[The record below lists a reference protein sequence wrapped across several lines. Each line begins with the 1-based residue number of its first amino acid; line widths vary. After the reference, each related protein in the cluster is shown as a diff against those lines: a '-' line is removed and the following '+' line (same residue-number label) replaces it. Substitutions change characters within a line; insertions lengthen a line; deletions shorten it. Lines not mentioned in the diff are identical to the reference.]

1 MPAFRQATGPTP
13 ALSLFTSARLSRV
26 TRRSRG
32 GADAVGI
39 NRGAHEWIVR
49 QNFAAICIA
58 TTTTTT
64 AAVWNERETTKDIPS
79 CDPSTSFAM
88 YTEQCPA
95 YDSLSLS
102 AMLSVESAG
111 ADLISLPAWSGSP
124 SGYQEYSTLPTLD
137 TDSQWLSQ
145 LTESGSGGGSS
156 SSGGASAPKRR
167 GPGRPRPYGHPTP
180 AVGQGSKGGRAR
192 KEQQLSA
199 EDQEKMRI
207 RRERNKVAAAKVR
220 TRRQELTDMLEAETA
235 KLAAEQA
242 TIRAELQQLQKERE
256 ELELMLATH
265 EPACLLQQPT
275 CQLQQPA
282 CRLQHP
288 ALEQTSPDSTTGSQG
303 LRALRPT
310 NLPLPRLQLK
320 REPHSPLY
328 GQQLLQQQ
336 QHHHQQQQ
344 QPVARKHEQLSSQ
357 LVQPCTQLQPN
368 HEAESAKP
376 LHTPVVSL
384 TPCSGSG
391 SYVFTYPSLAGL
403 QDFLSSESHSCASA
417 LRRQSS
423 SGGSGEL
430 GAVGSDSLLSPTIL
444 SL

>member
-1 MPAFRQATGPTP
+1 
-13 ALSLFTSARLSRV
+13 
-26 TRRSRG
+26 
-32 GADAVGI
+32 
-39 NRGAHEWIVR
+39 
-49 QNFAAICIA
+49 
-58 TTTTTT
+58 
-64 AAVWNERETTKDIPS
+64 
-79 CDPSTSFAM
+79 M

-111 ADLISLPAWSGSP
+111 ADLITLPAWSGSA
-124 SGYQEYSTLPTLD
+124 SAYQEYSTLPTLD

-145 LTESGSGGGSS
+145 LTESSS
-156 SSGGASAPKRR
+156 SSGGSSSGAPAPKRR

-265 EPACLLQQPT
+265 EPACLLQQPA

-320 REPHSPLY
+320 QEPHSPLY
-328 GQQLLQQQ
+328 G
-336 QHHHQQQQ
+336 QQQ

-357 LVQPCTQLQPN
+357 LAQPCTQLQPN
-368 HEAESAKP
+368 HEVESAKS

>member
-1 MPAFRQATGPTP
+1 
-13 ALSLFTSARLSRV
+13 
-26 TRRSRG
+26 
-32 GADAVGI
+32 
-39 NRGAHEWIVR
+39 
-49 QNFAAICIA
+49 
-58 TTTTTT
+58 
-64 AAVWNERETTKDIPS
+64 
-79 CDPSTSFAM
+79 
-88 YTEQCPA
+88 
-95 YDSLSLS
+95 
-102 AMLSVESAG
+102 
-111 ADLISLPAWSGSP
+111 
-124 SGYQEYSTLPTLD
+124 TLD

-145 LTESGSGGGSS
+145 LTESSS
-156 SSGGASAPKRR
+156 SSGGSSSGAPAPKRR

-265 EPACLLQQPT
+265 EPACLL
-275 CQLQQPA
+275 
-282 CRLQHP
+282 HP

-320 REPHSPLY
+320 QEPHSPLY
-328 GQQLLQQQ
+328 G
-336 QHHHQQQQ
+336 QQQ

-357 LVQPCTQLQPN
+357 LAQPCTQLQPN
-368 HEAESAKP
+368 HEVESAKS